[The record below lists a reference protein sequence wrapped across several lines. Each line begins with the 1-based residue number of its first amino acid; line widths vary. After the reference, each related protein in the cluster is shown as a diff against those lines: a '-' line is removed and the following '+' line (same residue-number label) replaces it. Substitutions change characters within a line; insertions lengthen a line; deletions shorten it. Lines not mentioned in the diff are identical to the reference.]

1 MKLHR
6 AAAGL
11 KPLADDKLLSRA
23 VNGILDF
30 GSTNIDRPDGPGLVR
45 TICNVMSA
53 NYALTPPPR
62 PFLSGM
68 ERSVFVVLMHKSP

>member
-1 MKLHR
+1 LDR
-6 AAAGL
+6 GL
-11 KPLADDKLLSRA
+11 KPPADDKLLSRA

-30 GSTNIDRPDGPGLVR
+30 GSTNIDRPDGPGPVR

-53 NYALTPPPR
+53 NYALAPPPPPPPP

-68 ERSVFVVLMHKSP
+68 ERPVFVVLMHKSP

>member
-1 MKLHR
+1 VKLDR
-6 AAAGL
+6 GL
-11 KPLADDKLLSRA
+11 KPPADDKLLSRA

-30 GSTNIDRPDGPGLVR
+30 GSTNIDRPDGPGPVR

-53 NYALTPPPR
+53 NYALAP

-68 ERSVFVVLMHKSP
+68 ERPVFVVLMHKSP